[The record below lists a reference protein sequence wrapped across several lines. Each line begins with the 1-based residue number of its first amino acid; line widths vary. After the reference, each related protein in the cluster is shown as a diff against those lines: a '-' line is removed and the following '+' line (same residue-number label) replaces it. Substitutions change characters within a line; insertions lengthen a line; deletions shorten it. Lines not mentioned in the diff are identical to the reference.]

1 MILKKMIN
9 YNINSICH
17 FLLCKDYIIHQLGVI
32 KSKEKLQKK
41 VREKYQNVSEKETKT
56 AIWL

>member
-1 MILKKMIN
+1 MIN
-9 YNINSICH
+9 YNINGICH

-41 VREKYQNVSEKETKT
+41 AREKYQNVSEKETKT